1 MRKGLWSDPPGLEM
15 RVLRR
20 RLAACAA
27 PHSLIPQVLRLQ
39 DAQDR
44 VCGVPVLALDVA
56 ARGLLCACALSAGGR
71 LQDNIV
77 KAFIFRWFVSAL
89 GRGVCTRHGCGACNS
104 TSPPPAVSRRTG
116 PRGGCR
122 SCLARQSCGRAL
134 STLSRPRATNQLNQ
148 GLDWRRCADRRRGRR
163 RVPGRRQMRRGNRIG
178 RTSHATR
185 STESNIYAGVI
196 AVCGCAC
203 AVVLMLGGR

>member
-1 MRKGLWSDPPGLEM
+1 MYNLFRCAVDPTSGRAFFHNGHHEIFEKEMKYVRKGLWSDPPGLEM

-44 VCGVPVLALDVA
+44 VCGVPVPALDVA

-89 GRGVCTRHGCGACNS
+89 LGRGVCTRHGCGACNS
-104 TSPPPAVSRRTG
+104 TSPPPAASRRTG
-116 PRGGCR
+116 PRGGCHYR
-122 SCLARQSCGRAL
+122 LARPSCGRAS
-134 STLSRPRATNQLNQ
+134 STLSRPPATSSTKDSVRLAP
-148 GLDWRRCADRRRGRR
+148 LRRPTPRPQA
-163 RVPGRRQMRRGNRIG
+163 
-178 RTSHATR
+178 
-185 STESNIYAGVI
+185 
-196 AVCGCAC
+196 
-203 AVVLMLGGR
+203 GGRPGGGE